1 LVGVTPVLLVVAGL
15 LAVLAVTCIVGG
27 AWGGQVLRP
36 TATPPRPVILGLPV
50 LFGVV
55 VDGAGSGAAVGGRTG
70 RVRRASSA
78 TFRRVI

>member
-1 LVGVTPVLLVVAGL
+1 VPDRAFGA
-15 LAVLAVTCIVGG
+15 AFGG
-27 AWGGQVLRP
+27 RAERRP

-55 VDGAGSGAAVGGRTG
+55 ADGTGSGAAVGGRTG